1 MKQTIIISLL
11 LASMSVLGQQK
22 ETVKPVLPDT
32 LTFSAKMEMY
42 RKMADEAVKKDSFLV
57 VTYIV
62 SQEPSEGRV
71 QVAKDVYKRKLVYEP
86 QMTIKWVYP
95 KYTEEQFLQFVKEQE
110 KNKEVKK

>member
-1 MKQTIIISLL
+1 MKNLITIALII
-11 LASMSVLGQQK
+11 ASMSVFGQQK

-42 RKMADEAVKKDSFLV
+42 RKMADEMVKKDSFLV

-71 QVAKDVYKRKLVYEP
+71 QVSKDVYKRKLVYEP
-86 QMTIKWVYP
+86 QMQIKWVYP

-110 KNKEVKK
+110 NNKEAKK

>member
-1 MKQTIIISLL
+1 MLSF
-11 LASMSVLGQQK
+11 GQQK

-57 VTYIV
+57 VTYII

-71 QVAKDVYKRKLVYEP
+71 QVAKDTYKRKLVYEP
-86 QMTIKWVYP
+86 QMQIKWVYP

-110 KNKEVKK
+110 NNKDVKK